1 MEEDVARKKW
11 DISLLYVEDDP
22 TTVFSVSEMLRRRV
36 SVLYTA
42 SDGNTGLELFKKYRP
57 DIVVTDIRMPEMNG
71 LAMSEAIR
79 NMDENARIIVLTGYS
94 DWNSYTKSADIGI
107 RQYVLKPMKI
117 IELFMAIDS
126 CHEAMLAEHEKE
138 ASR

>member
-22 TTVFSVSEMLRRRV
+22 ITVLSVSEMLARRV
-36 SVLYTA
+36 SALYTA
-42 SDGNTGLELFKKYRP
+42 SDGSAGLELFKEHKP
-57 DIVVTDIRMPEMNG
+57 DIVVTDIKMPGMNG
-71 LAMSEAIR
+71 LVMSEAIR
-79 NMDENARIIVLTGYS
+79 SIDKNARIIVLTGYS

-117 IELFMAIDS
+117 KELFTAIDS
-126 CHEAMLAEHEKE
+126 CYKAMLADYEKA